1 MEDLTA
7 ERDIRSIFTA
17 TLQRVSVSTKSIG
30 KLQIVNIP
38 PGYRRAIIELVAL
51 LDKTEK
57 LISETLD
64 ETASLE

>member
-7 ERDIRSIFTA
+7 ERDIRDIFNA
-17 TLQRVSVSTKSIG
+17 TLRRVNTSMESIG

-57 LISETLD
+57 LISKTLD